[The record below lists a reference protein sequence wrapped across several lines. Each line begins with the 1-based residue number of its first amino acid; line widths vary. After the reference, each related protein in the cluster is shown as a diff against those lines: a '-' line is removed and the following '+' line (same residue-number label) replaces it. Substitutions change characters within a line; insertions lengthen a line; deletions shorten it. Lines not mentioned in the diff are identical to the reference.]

1 MLEPGAGSFVDVQQG
16 PTFFGLALLLGRGI
30 GHLGQRDF
38 KLLSHGANGLGEGDV
53 LHTLDEA
60 EDVSRCFAA
69 ETVIKLLRCM
79 DGERGGLLLME
90 GTKPKE
96 VLRTSLAQ
104 PDVFAHDAD
113 DVSLLFDRVCKI
125 AGISHL
131 TIVCS
136 KGKREWH
143 RIQVAAVDSLW
154 NFPESGAWCWITRP
168 CAVIPHHTG
177 FRFEIV
183 PSKTIRRENPDT
195 LQRIEGEK
203 IEVAST

>member
-1 MLEPGAGSFVDVQQG
+1 
-16 PTFFGLALLLGRGI
+16 
-30 GHLGQRDF
+30 
-38 KLLSHGANGLGEGDV
+38 
-53 LHTLDEA
+53 
-60 EDVSRCFAA
+60 
-69 ETVIKLLRCM
+69 
-79 DGERGGLLLME
+79 ME

-203 IEVAST
+203 IEVASTMLDCAAAHCRLQRLVIFRIAASCICTSTCTHAPLFLRLPESIGTIFSCRSIAGSKFC